1 MQTITEKVGVII
13 TNLGDSKE
21 DVIALLRDLWHEI
34 DYTSADSIHSASGSM
49 VALAA
54 AVETYQKASDNLAA
68 KIVSFNTQSIPA
80 LELPALPESPSN
92 QLELFNDKE
101 QIDLQTSWAYRR
113 PFGFT
118 LSGKPY
124 PLKQTWIDLYF
135 SLLSILRDSDSN
147 LFDELPD
154 RGEFKNIQGNPY
166 MSRDQSQLR
175 IPMKI
180 TDSIF
185 LESNLHANT
194 IRDNIGRVLNAFKIP
209 ESQVVFYLRE

>member
-1 MQTITEKVGVII
+1 MQTITQKVGTII

-34 DYTSADSIHSASGSM
+34 DYTSAESINSASGSM

-54 AVETYQKASDNLAA
+54 AVEAYQKASDNLAA

-80 LELPALPESPSN
+80 FEPPALPETPSN
-92 QLELFNDKE
+92 QLEMFEDKE
-101 QIDLQTSWAYRR
+101 EIDLQASWAYRR
-113 PFGFT
+113 PFGFM

-124 PLKQTWIDLYF
+124 PLKQTWIELYV
-135 SLLSILRDSDSN
+135 SLLSILRDSNSQ
-147 LFDELPD
+147 LFDELPE
-154 RGEFKNIQGNPY
+154 RGDFMNIQGNPY
-166 MSRDQSQLR
+166 MSRDESKLR

-194 IRDNIGRVLNAFKIP
+194 IRDNISRTLNIFKIP
-209 ESQVVFYLRE
+209 ESQVIFYLRE